1 MWRVSVCGKCTANF
15 TRGHNRSALVYRFAR
30 TERQD
35 LFEVVNDDL
44 FADLFEHLFDELD
57 MQRMGLIIV
66 LRFLVGKNQ
75 IKRYLVGLV
84 DDGSMAVGH
93 FADVELEHARDWFEE
108 LLGALDQFIGRFWVS
123 RVSPKNDNV

>member
-1 MWRVSVCGKCTANF
+1 MTLRANG
-15 TRGHNRSALVYRFAR
+15 RP
-30 TERQD
+30 D
-35 LFEVVNDDL
+35 LFEVVNDHL
-44 FADLFEHLFDELD
+44 FADLFEHLFDKLH

-84 DDGSMAVGH
+84 DDGSMAMGH
-93 FADVELEHARDWFEE
+93 FADVELEHARNRFEE
-108 LLGALDQFIGRFWVS
+108 LMSALDQFIGSFWVS